1 MLKEQVLWAV
11 VVLFLVIAMM
21 GIALREVCRYTKCV
35 IYMHAEWKLFLTNA
49 VQFK

>member
-35 IYMHAEWKLFLTNA
+35 IYRDYACGMETLS
-49 VQFK
+49 